1 MPFFSDFLYKSIC
14 CWYHF
19 ELHWQIDVIQM
30 SHNNIC
36 FYIYVVGIHLNC
48 IDKLMQ
54 FKCVPTTYN
63 FMYMLWVLIW
73 IAVTSWFNSNGYQQY
88 MLLNVV
94 GTHLNCTDK
103 LMQFKWVTTI
113 YAFIYMLWV
122 LFWIAL
128 ISWCSSNGY
137 QQHTLLYICW
147 GYSFELHWQVD
158 AIQIGTNN
166 IPFYMYVVGT
176 HLNCNWQVDA
186 FQMGTNNICF

>member
-1 MPFFSDFLYKSIC
+1 
-14 CWYHF
+14 
-19 ELHWQIDVIQM
+19 
-30 SHNNIC
+30 
-36 FYIYVVGIHLNC
+36 
-48 IDKLMQ
+48 
-54 FKCVPTTYN
+54 
-63 FMYMLWVLIW
+63 MLWVLIW
-73 IAVTSWFNSNGYQQY
+73 IALTSWCNSNVYQQHTI
-88 MLLNVV
+88 LCIVVGTHLNSSDKLIQFKWVPTIYAFIYVV
-94 GTHLNCTDK
+94 GTHLNCIDK